1 MPDTGVLRPQVSV
14 AEAAHGPLWYK
25 DALIYQTHVKAFFD
39 ANDDGMG
46 DFKGLTAKLDY
57 IRELGVTAIWLL
69 PFYPSPLRDD
79 GYDIADYRNVNP
91 AYGTLGDFKLFVKEA
106 HKRDLRVVTE
116 LVVNHT
122 SDQHP
127 WFQRARRAK
136 PGSRLRDFYVWSDTD
151 QKYQGT
157 RIIFLDTER
166 SNWTWDPIAQAY
178 FWHRFYSHQ
187 PDLNFDNP
195 RVFRAVAN
203 TMRFWLDLGVDGMRL
218 DAVPYLIEREG
229 TNNENLPETHDVLK
243 RLRAELDAR
252 YSDRMLLAEANQ
264 WPEDVSAYFG
274 NGDECHMAF
283 HFPVMPRLYM
293 AVATE
298 DRIPITDILRQTPE
312 IPSNCQWAIFLR
324 NHDELTLEMVT
335 DRERDYLWDF
345 YAADR
350 RARINLGIR
359 RRLAPLMENDR
370 RKVELMKGLL
380 FALPGTPILY
390 YGDEIGMGDNIF
402 LGDRD
407 GVRTPMQWTPDRNG
421 GFSRTDP
428 ARLYLPPIMDPVYG
442 FQTVNVEAQ
451 SRTSGSFLNWM
462 RRMITVR
469 QTRRVFGRGSFRLLY
484 PANRKILAFVRE
496 QDEETILCVFNLART
511 AQAVE
516 LDLSEFNGRTP
527 IELFGRSE
535 FPPIGELPYL
545 LTLQGHSFFWFA
557 LERHAAQL
565 PWHVQAPPE
574 PVTLVVPKGW
584 QDLLD
589 RHNRPQL
596 ERDVLPPFLR
606 RQRWFAGKDR
616 RLAGVTMAAAD
627 ALGEIEDG
635 VALAIAEAHFV
646 DGETQRYVLP
656 LAAEWAG
663 EPAERIANL
672 RKFRRS
678 GALID
683 APERFAQAVLPRLKR
698 TSAWQDPPAAPV
710 LRRVGGEQSNTSVLI
725 EDYGVLKLYR
735 RLHEGIHPEIEMTRF
750 LTERGFE
757 ATPALYGSWE
767 RDGCAIVVLFQWLR
781 NQGEAWTHAL
791 DYLRRFVE
799 HSILGPGEELGAEA
813 APLEPEDYYFTLAR
827 QLGRR
832 AGEMHVALCPGEGAD
847 PAFAPEPVTPEDV
860 AAWKAALQRR
870 AEELLPSVQ
879 QLGEAQR
886 QRLFQRIE
894 AMPPRVDA
902 LKTRYH
908 GDFHLGQVLVVRNDF
923 AIIDFEGEPL
933 RPISE
938 RRTKSSPLKDVAG
951 MLRSYHYAEATVVRE
966 LGELHPARA
975 DSVMRCAQAWRRRAV
990 EAFLAGYDE
999 ATRAC
1004 PSVPRDPATR
1014 RALLDFFLIEKALYE
1029 VAYELAN
1036 RPSWVPIPVT
1046 GLIELVEESDASR
1059 T

>member
-1 MPDTGVLRPQVSV
+1 MPDTGALRPKGAVLPTTLD
-14 AEAAHGPLWYK
+14 PLWYK

-39 ANDDGMG
+39 ANDDGIG

-57 IRELGVTAIWLL
+57 IKELGVTAIWIL

-79 GYDIADYRNVNP
+79 GYDIADYRGVNP
-91 AYGTLGDFKLFVKEA
+91 SYGTLADFKQFVREA

-127 WFQRARRAK
+127 WFQRARRANK
-136 PGSRLRDFYVWSDTD
+136 NSRLRDFYVWSDSD

-166 SNWTWDPIAQAY
+166 SNWTWDPVAQAY
-178 FWHRFYSHQ
+178 YWHRFYSHQ

-218 DAVPYLIEREG
+218 DAVPYLIERDG
-229 TNNENLPETHDVLK
+229 TINENLPETHAILK
-243 RLRAELDAR
+243 RLRAELDQN
-252 YSDRMLLAEANQ
+252 YDGRMLLAEANQ

-274 NGDECHMAF
+274 DGDECHMAF

-298 DRIPITDILRQTPE
+298 DRIPITDILRQTPD
-312 IPSNCQWAIFLR
+312 IPDNCQWAIFLR

-335 DRERDYLWDF
+335 DRERDYLWEF

-370 RKVELMKGLL
+370 GKVELMKGLL

-390 YGDEIGMGDNIF
+390 YGDELGMGDNIF

-428 ARLYLPPIMDPVYG
+428 ARLFLPPIMDPVYG
-442 FQTVNVEAQ
+442 YQRVNVEAQ
-451 SRTSGSFLNWM
+451 ARTPGSFLNWM
-462 RRMITVR
+462 RRIITVR
-469 QTRRVFGRGSFRLLY
+469 QARHAFGRGAFRLLY
-484 PANRKILAFVRE
+484 PSNRKVLAFLRE
-496 QDEETILCVFNLART
+496 HEEETILCVFNLART

-516 LDLSEFNGRTP
+516 LELGEFNGRTP
-527 IELFGRSE
+527 VELFGRTE

-545 LTLQGHSFFWFA
+545 LTLQGHSFFWFS
-557 LERHAAQL
+557 LERHATGDAGWRM
-565 PWHVQAPPE
+565 PATPE
-574 PVTLVVPKGW
+574 PLTLVVPQGW

-596 ERDVLPPFLR
+596 ERDVLPPFLA

-616 RLAGVTMAAAD
+616 RLVGAAIGRLD
-627 ALGEIEDG
+627 PLGELEDG
-635 VALAIAEAHFV
+635 VALCLVDAAFA
-646 DGETQRYVLP
+646 DGEKHRYVLP
-656 LAAEWAG
+656 LAAEWTA
-663 EPAERIANL
+663 EPPERLANL

-678 GALID
+678 GALVD
-683 APERFAQAVLPRLKR
+683 APERFALAALAVLDR
-698 TSAWQDPPAAPV
+698 TAAFQPPPENVVA
-710 LRRVGGEQSNTSVLI
+710 RRIGGEQSNTSVLL
-725 EDYGVLKLYR
+725 EEYGVLKLYR
-735 RLHEGIHPEIEMTRF
+735 RLQDGLHPEVEMTRF
-750 LTERGFE
+750 LTERGFA
-757 ATPALYGSWE
+757 ATPALYGTIE
-767 RDGCAIVVLFQWLR
+767 RDGVAVAILFQWVR
-781 NQGEAWTHAL
+781 NQGEAWSHAL
-791 DYLRRFVE
+791 GFLKRFVE
-799 HSILGPGEELGAEA
+799 ESVLAPDEA
-813 APLEPEDYYFTLAR
+813 PPPDAAQPVDADNYYFTLAR

-832 AGEMHVALCPGEGAD
+832 TGEMHVALCPGADAD
-847 PAFAPEPVTPEDV
+847 PAFAPEPISPADL
-860 AAWKAALQRR
+860 AAWKAAAR
-870 AEELLPSVQ
+870 ASAERLLPRVE
-879 QLGEAQR
+879 GFAAEQR
-886 QRLFQRIE
+886 ERLLARIDALPE
-894 AMPPRVDA
+894 KVAA
-902 LKTRYH
+902 LKTRFH
-908 GDFHLGQVLVVRNDF
+908 GDYHLGQVLVLLNDF

-933 RPISE
+933 RPLEE
-938 RRTKSSPLKDVAG
+938 RRAKSSPLKDVAG
-951 MLRSYHYAEATVVRE
+951 MLRSFHYAEATVARE
-966 LGELHPARA
+966 LLEHYPTRA
-975 DSVMRCAQAWRRRAV
+975 DTVLRCAAAWRRQAV
-990 EAFLAGYDE
+990 DAFLAGYDE
-999 ATRAC
+999 ATQAC
-1004 PSVPRDPATR
+1004 ESLPQEPATR
-1014 RALLDFFLIEKALYE
+1014 RALLDFFLVEKALYE

-1036 RPSWVPIPVT
+1036 RPAWVAIPVA
-1046 GLIELVEESDASR
+1046 GLLELLEE